1 MRADSRRAATTAAT
15 HRAIV
20 EAARELL
27 ATRQWR
33 EFTLDAVAQRAGVT
47 RVTVYNQVRSKQGL
61 LDAVLA
67 DVTHRAGMDQ
77 LLTDTEDLA
86 AADARRFV
94 IERTCRFW
102 HAQRDVLRPLF
113 GLAAVD
119 RQIAATLA
127 QREEWRG
134 DQIRRLVR
142 RLADLPRG
150 STFGPA
156 VVVAG
161 VVALTSFPTYDGLG
175 PLADDP
181 AGAAALIDHL
191 VASLTG

>member
-1 MRADSRRAATTAAT
+1 MRADSRRAASTAAT
-15 HRAIV
+15 RQAIV

-33 EFTLDAVAQRAGVT
+33 EFTLDAVAKRAGVT

-67 DVTHRAGMDQ
+67 DVVHHAGMDQ
-77 LLTDTEDLA
+77 LLTDSRELA
-86 AADARRFV
+86 AADAWRFV
-94 IERTCRFW
+94 IDRTCHFW

-119 RQIAATLA
+119 REVATTLA
-127 QREEWRG
+127 QREGWRG
-134 DQIRRLVR
+134 DQIRGLVL
-142 RLADLPRG
+142 RLAATSSREAFDR
-150 STFGPA
+150 ST
-156 VVVAG
+156 VVAG
-161 VVALTSFPTYDGLG
+161 VIALTSFPTYDGLG

-181 AGAAALIDHL
+181 ARAAALIEHL
-191 VASLTG
+191 VASLIG

>member
-1 MRADSRRAATTAAT
+1 MRADSRRAASTAAT
-15 HRAIV
+15 HQAIV
-20 EAARELL
+20 DAARELL

-33 EFTLDAVAQRAGVT
+33 EFTLDAVAKRAGVT

-67 DVTHRAGMDQ
+67 DVAQHAGMDQ
-77 LLTDTEDLA
+77 LLTDTRDLT

-119 RQIAATLA
+119 REVAATLA
-127 QREEWRG
+127 RRERWRA
-134 DQIRRLVR
+134 DQIHRLVL
-142 RLADLPRG
+142 RLSATPPREAFDR
-150 STFGPA
+150 ST
-156 VVVAG
+156 VVAG
-161 VVALTSFPTYDGLG
+161 VIALTSFPTYDGLG

-181 AGAAALIDHL
+181 ARAAALIDHL
-191 VASLTG
+191 VVSLTG

>member
-15 HRAIV
+15 HQAIV

-33 EFTLDAVAQRAGVT
+33 EFTLDAVAKRAGVT

-77 LLTDTEDLA
+77 LLTDTRDLA
-86 AADARRFV
+86 ATDARRFV

-119 RQIAATLA
+119 REIAATLA
-127 QREEWRG
+127 QREGWRG

-142 RLADLPRG
+142 RLAAPRG
-150 STFGPA
+150 STFDPA

-175 PLADDP
+175 PLAEHP
-181 AGAAALIDHL
+181 EQAADLIEHL
-191 VASLTG
+191 VVSLTG